1 MAIKKYFAE
10 ADNTITNAY
19 EENFNT
25 RGTGSNMGQADILE
39 VFSLYAQR
47 DSSSDEH
54 SRVLIRFPISDIK
67 SDRDAGLIA
76 ASGSV
81 SFYLN
86 LYNAEHT
93 RTLPRDFYL
102 TVAAVSS
109 SVSSSWEEGNGLDM
123 ENYSDLTYDVT
134 GSNWVRIGGSTSWA
148 TTGGDWYR
156 DNYSSYSKRFPNGD
170 EDLRLDVTTLVEQ
183 WINSDGN
190 VLGKKDNHG
199 FIIKLTG
206 SYEAKSVRN
215 PTGSVRSYYTKKF
228 FARSSE
234 FFFNR
239 PTIEAQWDSSRRD
252 NRGNFYFSSSIAGP
266 SDNLNNL
273 YMYNYVRGK
282 LRDIAGNSN
291 LVPVMRLYY
300 SSGSIPEGNAQYFR
314 NASNVA
320 VNFLSASRVS
330 TGIYKCRFSVTS
342 STTTTTYPY
351 LLDVWDVHIPLDD
364 EVPETVHTGSAID
377 PKKRTFSNI
386 NPNGN
391 YVITIPN
398 LKKSYMKG
406 TNERF
411 RLYVREKNWSPNVY
425 TKSITTP
432 ETLLIESASYQIIR
446 SVDNEIV
453 IQHGT
458 ASSNCTGLSYDISG
472 NYFDLDMDLL
482 EEGYSYG
489 LKFSFYED
497 SVGSWRDQPHI
508 FKFRVEKNEY

>member
-19 EENFNT
+19 EDNFNT

-47 DSSSDEH
+47 DSTSSEH
-54 SRVLIRFPISDIK
+54 SRVLVKFPVDDIRA
-67 SDRDAGLIA
+67 DRVAGTIP

-102 TVAAVSS
+102 AVAAVSS
-109 SVSSSWEEGNGLDM
+109 SVSSSWQEGNGLDM

-134 GSNWVRIGGSTSWA
+134 GSNWVRLAGSTSWA
-148 TTGGDWYR
+148 TAGADWYR
-156 DNYSSYSKRFPNGD
+156 DDISSFSKRFPNGD
-170 EDLRLDVTTLVEQ
+170 EDLQLDVTTLVEQ
-183 WINSDGN
+183 WVNSGGN

-206 SYEAKSVRN
+206 SYEAKSTIN
-215 PTGSVRSYYTKKF
+215 PTGSLRSYYTKKF

-234 FFFNR
+234 FFFSR
-239 PTIEAQWDSSRRD
+239 PTIEAKWDSSRRD
-252 NRGNFYFSSSIAGP
+252 TRGNFYFSSSLSAP

-273 YMYNYVRGK
+273 YMYNYIRGNLK
-282 LRDIAGNSN
+282 DIAGDSN
-291 LVPVMRLYY
+291 IVPVLRLYY
-300 SSGSIPEGNAQYFR
+300 SSGSIPEGSAQYFR

-320 VNFLSASRVS
+320 INHLSASRVS
-330 TGIYKCRFSVTS
+330 TGIYKCRFSATS
-342 STTTTTYPY
+342 STTTSTYPY
-351 LLDVWDVHIPLDD
+351 LLDVWDVHVPLAGG
-364 EVPETVHTGSAID
+364 VPETVHTGSAID
-377 PKKRTFSNI
+377 PKKRSFSNI

-398 LKKSYMKG
+398 LKKSYMRG
-406 TNERF
+406 TTERF
-411 RLYVREKNWSPNVY
+411 RLYARNKNWSPNIYSKAV
-425 TKSITTP
+425 STP
-432 ETLLIESASYQIIR
+432 ETLLIESASYQILR
-446 SVDNEIV
+446 MADNKV
-453 IQHGT
+453 VLQHGT
-458 ASSNCTGLSYDISG
+458 GSDNCTGLSYDVSG
-472 NYFDLDMDLL
+472 NYFDLDMNLL